1 MGADGDPVAERR
13 PGPAFQQAID
23 AGVDYIAS
31 SGEARSLYEEQ
42 AQAAADAG
50 IKILSCF
57 DTEPPGGEETNIYT
71 QCGDTTF
78 VEKTGPL
85 MADWAIVD
93 SGGTA
98 NVLIVSIPDFA
109 VLKAETDAYIAE
121 LEKNC
126 ADCEYTELNITIPQL
141 VGGEVPAAVASQ
153 LQSNPD
159 IDYAFFSF
167 GSLPSGVTS
176 ALDSAG
182 LLDQVTVYG
191 QDFSAFGLEEIVAGT
206 MGAWSA
212 DPKAYAGWL
221 MVDAAARL
229 ELGMELEEE
238 RVLPRCPPTW
248 WRTATAQEI
257 LDCCKGDWY
266 PPTMEEDFKALWG
279 VSLKPGPVR
288 RAVTP
293 LALPGRCSHR
303 PGSAVPWSQ
312 PKGEDDASGGQL
324 PAHYRRSPIRRRRL
338 RCDARRGHRRSRLAI
353 PGTRHAAGGAGSAAT
368 GGVGGGWDAILLH
381 DIPGLTLDVGPK
393 GSSTSRPP
401 RSAATCC
408 ARWTGGRHHR
418 YRSLARRVAR
428 LGRLGAGVGGRFR
441 YVPGRLRGEDVPA
454 SGYRMG
460 RYRLL

>member
-1 MGADGDPVAERR
+1 MTDATEALGWELVVIPSESAN

-57 DTEPPGGEETNIYT
+57 DTEPPAGEETNIWT

-85 MADWAIVD
+85 MANWAIVD

-121 LEKNC
+121 LEANC
-126 ADCEYTELNITIPQL
+126 PDCEYTELDITIPQL

-153 LQSNPD
+153 LQANPD
-159 IDYAFFSF
+159 IDYVFFSF
-167 GSLPSGVTS
+167 GSLGLGVTS

-191 QDFSAFGLEEIVAGT
+191 QDFSASSLEEIVAGT
-206 MGAWSA
+206 MAAWSA

-229 ELGMELEEE
+229 SLGMELTEE
-238 RVLPRCPPTW
+238 RDAASLPTV
-248 WRTATAQEI
+248 I
-257 LDCCKGDWY
+257 V
-266 PPTMEEDFKALWG
+266 EDAD
-279 VSLKPGPVR
+279 V
-288 RAVTP
+288 
-293 LALPGRCSHR
+293 R
-303 PGSAVPWSQ
+303 PGDPRLLQ
-312 PKGEDDASGGQL
+312 
-324 PAHYRRSPIRRRRL
+324 RRL
-338 RCDARRGHRRSRLAI
+338 VPADH
-353 PGTRHAAGGAGSAAT
+353 
-368 GGVGGGWDAILLH
+368 GGGLQGA
-381 DIPGLTLDVGPK
+381 
-393 GSSTSRPP
+393 
-401 RSAATCC
+401 
-408 ARWTGGRHHR
+408 
-418 YRSLARRVAR
+418 
-428 LGRLGAGVGGRFR
+428 LGRLKSAAR
-441 YVPGRLRGEDVPA
+441 
-454 SGYRMG
+454 
-460 RYRLL
+460 